1 MYYYASLHIQF
12 YPCLGAAKNIL
23 NCVQTLEGATAQ
35 GPHGA
40 ALCGQ
45 EPLDNACICQLWDRD
60 IKKKTYPSKCTFK
73 YLSDLRPCL
82 DLKTSSHRNFKAF

>member
-12 YPCLGAAKNIL
+12 YSCLGAAENIL

-60 IKKKTYPSKCTFK
+60 LRHKEENLSKQMYF
-73 YLSDLRPCL
+73 
-82 DLKTSSHRNFKAF
+82 